1 MLVSAPTVGLNARFG
16 EKETVMLLKQAG
28 FKAFDISL
36 DAMKNPDND
45 FYTEEN
51 YLERATALR
60 QYIDEIGM
68 VCNQSHAPFD
78 TGFNGD
84 PDSWFYK
91 RIVTSIEIAAIMG
104 AKIIVIHPIHHLNYA
119 EHAAELFDKSVEFYK
134 GLIPVAQKFG
144 IKIATEN
151 MWQTNNG
158 SKVPSDSVCS
168 RAWEFCK
175 LIDTIDSPWLVG
187 CLDIGHAAL
196 MGADIPRFVRTMGSR
211 RLCALH
217 VHDVDLVRD
226 THTMPFLQKIDYAP
240 IMQAL
245 GEIGYE
251 GDFTFEANAVYRRFP
266 DELVPS
272 VARLMCDTGNH
283 LASLIEKAKK

>member
-36 DAMKNPDND
+36 DAMNNPEND

-51 YLERATALR
+51 YLERAKSLR

-68 VCNQSHAPFD
+68 VCNQSHAPFI

-91 RIVTSIEIAAIMG
+91 RIITSIEIAAIMG
-104 AKIIVIHPIHHLNYA
+104 AKIIVVHPIHHINYA
-119 EHAAELFDKSVEFYK
+119 EHAAELFDMNIEFYNR
-134 GLIPVAQKFG
+134 LIPIAQKFG

-151 MWQTNNG
+151 MYQRNNG
-158 SKVPSDSVCS
+158 TKIPSDSVCS
-168 RAWEFCK
+168 RAWEFSK
-175 LIDTIDSPWLVG
+175 LIDTINSPWLVG

-196 MGADIPRFVRTMGSR
+196 MGADIPKFIKAMGSQ

-217 VHDVDLVRD
+217 VHDVDLVND
-226 THTMPFLQKIDYAP
+226 NHTMPFLQKIDYAP

-245 GEIGYE
+245 GEIGYN
-251 GDFTFEANAVYRRFP
+251 GDLTFEANAVYRRFP

-272 VARLMCDTGNH
+272 VARLMCDTGNY
-283 LASLIEKAKK
+283 LASLIEKAK